1 MSEYKKKK
9 PTSPLYSETYL
20 RDRYIKRR
28 MTPEEIAKEVGKPVM
43 QVYRWLDRFG
53 LRNK

>member
-1 MSEYKKKK
+1 MTYHKKK
-9 PTSPLYSETYL
+9 PSSPLYSKAWLEK
-20 RDRYIKRR
+20 RYIVEKK
-28 MTPEEIAKEVGKPVM
+28 TEKEIADEVGKPVM